1 MCEEKH
7 SRVRQFLNISNGST
21 GDMEYLV
28 TVAGRLGF
36 VAFEVEADLVKR
48 RQALT
53 RGLQNLIVS
62 LAHRE

>member
-1 MCEEKH
+1 
-7 SRVRQFLNISNGST
+7 
-21 GDMEYLV
+21 MEYLV